1 MILFYNTRTSH
12 VNHDSTSSILAA
24 YERTTKAAI
33 YTVLEVGNS
42 QHPSVELADSI
53 NSRGLQIRHFKNDS
67 CQVINFFNCNNH
79 RAINFFN
86 RELVVPL
93 MHILFITF
101 FSLFVFHLQTD
112 ITRGPIAVVC
122 QSTPST
128 DDWLQWLI
136 SADHWTYWQLK
147 MTESFEFWLIIRS
160 SNVEKCSIAEYLC
173 SLLAPLVC
181 VIFSC
186 VKICNGINY
195 FNHE

>member
-1 MILFYNTRTSH
+1 VYWPLSHLAFWLQHLNKNTVDSVRLNYKHLQHYELTNMILFYNTRTSH

-112 ITRGPIAVVC
+112 ITRRPIAVVC
-122 QSTPST
+122 
-128 DDWLQWLI
+128 
-136 SADHWTYWQLK
+136 
-147 MTESFEFWLIIRS
+147 
-160 SNVEKCSIAEYLC
+160 
-173 SLLAPLVC
+173 
-181 VIFSC
+181 
-186 VKICNGINY
+186 
-195 FNHE
+195 